1 MAICQGDN
9 AVANEVISQTFEAAE
24 RDTSE
29 EVSVKKVNNKIF
41 ETCSSIS
48 SCGDFFKMTSNI
60 TTLPTIATNL

>member
-29 EVSVKKVNNKIF
+29 EVSVKKVNN
-41 ETCSSIS
+41 
-48 SCGDFFKMTSNI
+48 
-60 TTLPTIATNL
+60 TLPKFNIAPEKLPSQ